1 MIEIVKDRPFIKAK
15 KRASWKDYPFAT
27 LQIGESFYLEPGTF
41 ERKKFS
47 VMIHSVGKRLSTA
60 GSQVNGIEPVV
71 VKFSTRSENG
81 GMWVQRVS

>member
-1 MIEIVKDRPFIKAK
+1 MTDKIELVKDRPLHNVSTRSK
-15 KRASWKDYPFAT
+15 WTDYPLANMAVGDSFF
-27 LQIGESFYLEPGTF
+27 LVEGEF

-47 VMIHSVGKRLSTA
+47 VMLNSVGKRLSK
-60 GSQVNGIEPVV
+60 GDCV